1 MELPNFETKEDLFD
15 HLIENKTLLINQ
27 KKSEYKKADAI
38 SCIIEGDTNK
48 AAATIPADTNKI
60 QVRSIIN
67 TTKLMDSHSDVH
79 IDGLWKKSLRETKD
93 LMLLQEHKMLFDH
106 VISDQVKASTET
118 LSWKSLGFGRL
129 KGDTQALIFDSL
141 VEKSRNEFM
150 FNQYLKGFVRNHS
163 VGMRYVKIFLAI
175 NSESIEHKEEKATW
189 DKYFPEIANFKDAEN
204 QGFFWAVTEA
214 KVIEGSAVVKG
225 SNFATPTESVEAK
238 QDNEP
243 PSGTQIDEPLK
254 DTHKTH
260 TIFY

>member
-15 HLIENKTLLINQ
+15 HLIENKTFLINQ

-150 FNQYLKGFVRNHS
+150 FNQYLKGFVKNHS

-175 NSESIEHKEEKATW
+175 NESSHI
-189 DKYFPEIANFKDAEN
+189 PM
-204 QGFFWAVTEA
+204 
-214 KVIEGSAVVKG
+214 KG
-225 SNFATPTESVEAK
+225 
-238 QDNEP
+238 
-243 PSGTQIDEPLK
+243 
-254 DTHKTH
+254 
-260 TIFY
+260 

>member
-1 MELPNFETKEDLFD
+1 MEQPNFKTKEDLFD
-15 HLIENKTLLINQ
+15 HLIENKTLLISQ

-48 AAATIPADTNKI
+48 ATANIPADINKI

-106 VISDQVKASTET
+106 VISDQVKAFTET
-118 LSWKSLGFGRL
+118 MSWKSLGFGRF
-129 KGDTQALIFDSL
+129 KGDTQALVFDSL

-150 FNQYLKGFVRNHS
+150 FNQYLKGFVKNHS
-163 VGMRYVKIFLAI
+163 VGMRYVKLFLAI
-175 NSESIEHKEEKATW
+175 NSESIEHKEEKEVW
-189 DKYFPEIANFKDAEN
+189 DKYFNVIANFKDAES

-214 KVIEGSAVVKG
+214 KVVEGSAVVKG

-238 QDNEP
+238 EDNEP
-243 PSGTQIDEPLK
+243 PKSTQIDEPLK
-254 DTHKTH
+254 DTRKGLL
-260 TIFY
+260 

>member
-106 VISDQVKASTET
+106 VISDQVKA
-118 LSWKSLGFGRL
+118 LRKHYHGNLWVL
-129 KGDTQALIFDSL
+129 D
-141 VEKSRNEFM
+141 V
-150 FNQYLKGFVRNHS
+150 
-163 VGMRYVKIFLAI
+163 
-175 NSESIEHKEEKATW
+175 
-189 DKYFPEIANFKDAEN
+189 
-204 QGFFWAVTEA
+204 
-214 KVIEGSAVVKG
+214 
-225 SNFATPTESVEAK
+225 
-238 QDNEP
+238 
-243 PSGTQIDEPLK
+243 
-254 DTHKTH
+254 
-260 TIFY
+260 